1 MTAQSSATRVRRPWL
16 LNLYPRAWR
25 RRYGDEVAD
34 MLAGRGFSLR
44 TSVDLVAGA
53 IDVWLHPSAT
63 LAAARA
69 AQSPEEEKR
78 MVNRI
83 ARLVCDLPDDV
94 SNTDQWKSAGVMI
107 GGTIILTLAWM
118 ALRRR
123 IGNPPYMDALGVLP
137 FLIPFLFSLRYTYLK
152 GRPAS
157 VQAVFIAGFSI
168 LLTAFMLA
176 AGWVAGKL

>member
-1 MTAQSSATRVRRPWL
+1 MSTPTSARVRRPWL

-25 RRYGDEVAD
+25 RRYGDEVAE
-34 MLAGRGFSLR
+34 MLAGRAFSLR

-53 IDVWLHPSAT
+53 IDVWLHPSET
-63 LAAARA
+63 LAAARMG
-69 AQSPEEEKR
+69 QSKEEEKN

-83 ARLVCDLPDDV
+83 ARLACDLPDDV
-94 SNTDQWKSAGVMI
+94 SNVDQWKSAGVMI
-107 GGTIILTLAWM
+107 GGTIVLTLAWM

-123 IGNPPYMDALGVLP
+123 IGNPLYMDALGVLP

-157 VQAVFIAGFSI
+157 VQAVFIVGFSL

>member
-1 MTAQSSATRVRRPWL
+1 MSTRTSARVRRPWL

-25 RRYGDEVAD
+25 RRYGDEVAE
-34 MLAGRGFSLR
+34 MLAGRAFSLR

-53 IDVWLHPSAT
+53 IDVWLHPSET
-63 LAAARA
+63 LAATRTSHAK
-69 AQSPEEEKR
+69 EEEKS

-83 ARLVCDLPDDV
+83 ARLACDLPDDV

-107 GGTIILTLAWM
+107 GGTIVLTLAWM

-123 IGNPPYMDALGVLP
+123 IGNTPYMDALGVMP

-157 VQAVFIAGFSI
+157 VQAVFIAGFS
-168 LLTAFMLA
+168 LLLAAFMLA
-176 AGWVAGKL
+176 TGWVAGKL

>member
-1 MTAQSSATRVRRPWL
+1 MSTRTSARVRRPWL

-25 RRYGDEVAD
+25 RRYGDEVAE

-69 AQSPEEEKR
+69 AQPTEEEKS
-78 MVNRI
+78 MLNRI
-83 ARLVCDLPDDV
+83 ARLDCALNPDV
-94 SNTDQWKSAGVMI
+94 TTADQRKALMVTL
-107 GGTIILTLAWM
+107 GGTLILTLAWM
-118 ALRRR
+118 TARVRLGSNTY
-123 IGNPPYMDALGVLP
+123 IDALSVMP
-137 FLIPFLFSLRYTYLK
+137 FLIPFLFSMRYTELK
-152 GRPAS
+152 GRPAA
-157 VQAVFIAGFSI
+157 VQAVFIGGFTV

-176 AGWVAGKL
+176 AGWVASQI